1 MVETKQSFEERLST
15 NTGDIMKLKYEAID
29 KACWEN
35 NPSMLEDYG
44 WKKGEKISKYYISE
58 YHFTCTNDRMRKK
71 LKQLGWYEYSKG
83 MIYDID
89 TIDEVRALSDKVQ
102 EAYESGEFIPLR
114 KYILLFPYYALTH
127 NVYQLKLKKLF
138 YIFSSRIT
146 NKTHVYIKP
155 KWADRFWYDEMD
167 LGGDDDV
174 DYNGT
179 YLDIVFDMI
188 EVAHEQIP
196 KVG

>member
-1 MVETKQSFEERLST
+1 MNIKF
-15 NTGDIMKLKYEAID
+15 EAID

-58 YHFTCTNDRMRKK
+58 YHFTCTNHRMRKK

-83 MIYDID
+83 LIYDMD
-89 TIDEVRALSDKVQ
+89 TIDEVRALSYKVQ
-102 EAYESGEFIPLR
+102 EAYETGEFIPLR

-127 NVYQLKLKKLF
+127 NCH
-138 YIFSSRIT
+138 IRSR
-146 NKTHVYIKP
+146 NDVYIKP

-167 LGGDDDV
+167 LGIDDDV

-179 YLDIVFDMI
+179 YLDIAFDMI
-188 EVAHEQIP
+188 EVAH
-196 KVG
+196 KNR